1 MINLRFRNL
10 STKQITELSKRYSYS
25 YKKFSI
31 KLKSKKFMI
40 KAEFLKIGVWKSGR
54 TINHYLQNDD
64 AFVKE
69 ITKIAFSSGTSER
82 MRIEILQL
90 LKGVGYPV
98 ASALLHF
105 GLSSQKYPIID
116 FRALWSLYEIN
127 KSQIKHDFYNFDL
140 WNKYRTDCLGLA
152 KKHNLSLRDLDKA
165 LWQFS
170 KENQP

>member
-1 MINLRFRNL
+1 MTNLHFCNL
-10 STKQITELSKRYSYS
+10 STTQIKKLSKQYS

-40 KAEFLKIGVWKSGR
+40 KAEFLKIGMWKSQR
-54 TINHYLQNDD
+54 AKNHYLKNDN
-64 AFVKE
+64 AFVE
-69 ITKIAFSSGTSER
+69 EVTKIAFSSYTSEKL
-82 MRIEILQL
+82 RIEILQL

-105 GLSSQKYPIID
+105 GLSSEKYPIID
-116 FRALWSLYEIN
+116 FRALWSLYKMN
-127 KSQIKHDFYNFDL
+127 KNKIKYDFNL
-140 WNKYRTDCLGLA
+140 WNKYRTDCLNLT

-170 KENQP
+170 KENQ